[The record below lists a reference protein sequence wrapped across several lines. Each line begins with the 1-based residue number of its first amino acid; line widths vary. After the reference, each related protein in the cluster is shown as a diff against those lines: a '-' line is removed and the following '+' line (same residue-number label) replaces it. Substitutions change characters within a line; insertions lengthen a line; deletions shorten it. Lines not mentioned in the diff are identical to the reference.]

1 MSVERVNSSQIPSK
15 LPGGL
20 PNWGKISSYIK
31 QVVKAAAVKHR
42 ETESFVV
49 QETMLYTKED
59 KEKYKRSHLITDWVP
74 TGATLVTPDL
84 IGSVQGYFL
93 NNKTKEI
100 KGEYV
105 KPLDPNVSKY
115 PVRWEHVTVVEYN
128 GQHYYKDIINYKN
141 SSNENSAPFVSEW
154 QPFVGKPFQPMNLKP
169 FGTTFEQQ
177 DVRRVKVC
185 EGEIV
190 YEGRFGNSI
199 KLGCNH
205 QKNSAIIKLR
215 AGQQK
220 LDKDTKV
227 LPRERVNES
236 IDNDAASIY
245 LVEDG
250 LGGERFD
257 GELVEGKN
265 ILMNS
270 DNILIN
276 ARKDIK
282 LNPGGKV
289 YISGEEIFLHAR
301 KGQTIKM
308 GDPRALFI
316 PTLNAQVMN
325 ELMIEMMTTLKDGF
339 GAIGKAT
346 TPATVLQA
354 AKDIGTIVAKRVP
367 KIVDIVSKEKYLNKM
382 VMVQDPNFKIP
393 KLLAGS
399 KKSKRKSPVDDLGM
413 APVPGGVGSGRK
425 GYTGTDSKPSK
436 RTDSGERDVGP
447 RRY

>member
-42 ETESFVV
+42 ETEPFVV

-128 GQHYYKDIINYKN
+128 GQHYYKDVINYKN
-141 SSNENSAPFVSEW
+141 SPNENSAPFKSEW
-154 QPFVGKPFQPMNLKP
+154 QPLTPMNFKPLTPMNFKP
-169 FGTTFEQQ
+169 FGETFEQQ
-177 DVRRVKVC
+177 DIRRVKVC

-205 QKNSAIIKLR
+205 QNNKAIIKLR

-220 LDKDTKV
+220 LDKGTKV

-250 LGGERFD
+250 LGGEKFG
-257 GELVEGKN
+257 GESIPVSGS

-276 ARKDIK
+276 AREDI
-282 LNPGGKV
+282 NINTGGNV
-289 YISGEEIFLHAR
+289 NISGEEIFLTPR
-301 KGQTIKM
+301 KGQTLKI
-308 GDPRALFI
+308 GDPMAFFI
-316 PTLNAQVMN
+316 PTINADVMN
-325 ELMIEMMTTLKDGF
+325 DLMKEMMTTIKDGF
-339 GAIGKAT
+339 GAISKAT
-346 TPATVLQA
+346 TLPTILEAI
-354 AKDIGTIVAKRVP
+354 KDVSVIVTQRVP

-382 VMVQDPNFKIP
+382 IMVQDPNRRVP
-393 KLLAGS
+393 KRASG
-399 KKSKRKSPVDDLGM
+399 LG
-413 APVPGGVGSGRK
+413 GERSDGRLDGRSLE
-425 GYTGTDSKPSK
+425 GYTGTNSKPSK

>member
-1 MSVERVNSSQIPSK
+1 MSVERVNTSKVPSRV
-15 LPGGL
+15 PVGL

-42 ETESFVV
+42 ETEPFVV
-49 QETMLYTKED
+49 QEVMLYTKED
-59 KEKYKRSHLITDWVP
+59 YNKYYYGGVPAGKNYVPRS
-74 TGATLVTPDL
+74 ATLVTPDL
-84 IGSVQGYFL
+84 IGSVKGHFL

-141 SSNENSAPFVSEW
+141 SPNENSAPFKSEW
-154 QPFVGKPFQPMNLKP
+154 QPMNSKPLTPMNFKP
-169 FGTTFEQQ
+169 FGETFEQQ
-177 DVRRVKVC
+177 DIRRVKVC

-205 QKNSAIIKLR
+205 DKNSAIIKLR

-250 LGGERFD
+250 LGGEKFD
-257 GELVEGKN
+257 GERVKGKN

-270 DNILIN
+270 
-276 ARKDIK
+276 
-282 LNPGGKV
+282 GGK
-289 YISGEEIFLHAR
+289 
-301 KGQTIKM
+301 IKIK
-308 GDPRALFI
+308 AE
-316 PTLNAQVMN
+316 N
-325 ELMIEMMTTLKDGF
+325 E
-339 GAIGKAT
+339 
-346 TPATVLQA
+346 
-354 AKDIGTIVAKRVP
+354 
-367 KIVDIVSKEKYLNKM
+367 
-382 VMVQDPNFKIP
+382 FKIHW
-393 KLLAGS
+393 S
-399 KKSKRKSPVDDLGM
+399 
-413 APVPGGVGSGRK
+413 
-425 GYTGTDSKPSK
+425 
-436 RTDSGERDVGP
+436 
-447 RRY
+447 